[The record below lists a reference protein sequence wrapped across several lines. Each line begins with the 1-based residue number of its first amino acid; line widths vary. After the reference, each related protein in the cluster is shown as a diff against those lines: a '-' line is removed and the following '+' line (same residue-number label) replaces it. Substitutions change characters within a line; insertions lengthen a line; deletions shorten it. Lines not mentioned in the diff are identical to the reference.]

1 MIITNEF
8 WDFIERNVPNYH
20 TREDVLHQANLQLFI
35 DQGDNTHVKGI
46 THEQAIA
53 ERDRILFRLYGEAIA
68 AHTHR
73 TPEQKALNEK
83 LDEILRSDAAC
94 NRLGEFLIDETSAD
108 SESLLKVGRNVIEAY
123 QNGDVDTMLVAICGR
138 TMKSLVEKT
147 E

>member
-1 MIITNEF
+1 MITTSES
-8 WDFIERNVPNYH
+8 WDFITTHIPDFT
-20 TREDVLHQANLQLFI
+20 TRPDTLRQSELQLFI
-35 DQGDNTHVKGI
+35 DGHPSSISGI
-46 THEQAIA
+46 TREEAIE

-68 AHTHR
+68 AHTHS

-83 LDEILRSDAAC
+83 LNEILRSDAAC

-123 QNGDVDTMLVAICGR
+123 QNGDVDSMLVAICGR
-138 TMKSLVEKT
+138 TMKSLVEKS